1 MKNGKFNTNDV
12 KRICEGKLS
21 IRFRQS
27 KECNGWVMFE
37 DLKLSRITVPLGR
50 KPIPPK
56 TYKCMAEQLNLT
68 TAEFDNLLECP
79 LTSALYFQLLR
90 DKDIIR

>member
-1 MKNGKFNTNDV
+1 MKNVKFNTNDV
-12 KRICEGKLS
+12 KHICERKLS

-27 KECNGWVMFE
+27 KECNGWVMFK
-37 DLKLSRITVPLGR
+37 DVKISRITVPLGR

-56 TYKCMAEQLNLT
+56 TYKCMAKQLYLT
-68 TAEFDNLLECP
+68 PDEFDDLLECP
-79 LTSALYFQLLR
+79 LTSARYFQLLR